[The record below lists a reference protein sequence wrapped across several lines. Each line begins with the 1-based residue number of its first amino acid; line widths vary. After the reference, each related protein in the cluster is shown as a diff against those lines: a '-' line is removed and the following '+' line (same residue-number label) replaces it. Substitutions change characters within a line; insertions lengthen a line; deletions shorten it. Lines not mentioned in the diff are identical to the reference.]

1 MLHEAF
7 ATIRLRRPV
16 EFGKNSEPVTEL
28 ALRPNGSAL
37 RDLVVPTGTDGNM
50 GMLMV
55 KPHELARVGIRMAGV
70 GGDKAFVDLMHPKD
84 IWEVA
89 QAVLGFIVGDE
100 TPAAE
105 SSGSTP
111 SES

>member
-1 MLHEAF
+1 MHAPF
-7 ATIRLRRPV
+7 KTIALRRPV
-16 EFGKNSEPVTEL
+16 QFGKDAEPVTEI
-28 ALRPNGSAL
+28 ALRPNGGAL
-37 RDLVVPTGTDGNM
+37 RDLVVPTGSDGDM

-100 TPAAE
+100 TPADE
-105 SSGSTP
+105 KSGKTQSA
-111 SES
+111 S